1 MAKKNKNF
9 SLGLSRTQLLEIAKS
24 LGMQF
29 GTDEQIK
36 KKGFTT
42 TQEIEA
48 YRKNLESKRSTAR
61 LEQYILTQLGG
72 RGAKLKEQ
80 YTEREKEGNRLLYDA
95 FGPKG
100 VINNLKITIPV
111 KTGAKTQITTDGLLG
126 LLKEITDAM
135 AKEGLIE
142 RELTSDELNDVL
154 WELRIRYEERDLY
167 YELMTQTFEII
178 AAIQN
183 AIYDLNIEDAYAEDF
198 IRKET
203 DYERI
208 ERENKEKLE
217 KNKRRK

>member
-9 SLGLSRTQLLEIAKS
+9 SLGLSRTQLLEISKS

-29 GTDEQIK
+29 GISDEKIK

-100 VINNLKITIPV
+100 VINNMKITIPV

-126 LLKEITDAM
+126 LLKETADRM

-142 RELTSDELNDVL
+142 RELTPDELNDVL
-154 WELRIRYEERDLY
+154 GELRIRDDDRGIY
-167 YELMTQTFEII
+167 YELMTQTVEILVS
-178 AAIQN
+178 IQN

-198 IRKET
+198 IRKES
-203 DYERI
+203 DFERI
-208 ERENKEKLE
+208 ERENKEK
-217 KNKRRK
+217 NQKRRK